1 MKQSINW
8 KPNEHSR
15 RKNQERHES
24 QIHLNKFNLIQ
35 FQKHECRVWL
45 RDKWK
50 SSKERIIEIQE
61 LAMKVR

>member
-1 MKQSINW
+1 MKQSMNW

-24 QIHLNKFNLIQ
+24 QIHLNKFNLKQ

-45 RDKWK
+45 RESEKLVK
-50 SSKERIIEIQE
+50 KE
-61 LAMKVR
+61 